1 MKRHPMQQD
10 DITKALRLLARATER
25 LKPYGTLMLTL
36 QWLPKQ
42 RKQAGK
48 KGDESGR

>member
-25 LKPYGTLMLTL
+25 MRPYGTLTFTL
-36 QWLPKQ
+36 QWLPKP
-42 RKQAGK
+42 RKQGK
-48 KGDESGR
+48 P